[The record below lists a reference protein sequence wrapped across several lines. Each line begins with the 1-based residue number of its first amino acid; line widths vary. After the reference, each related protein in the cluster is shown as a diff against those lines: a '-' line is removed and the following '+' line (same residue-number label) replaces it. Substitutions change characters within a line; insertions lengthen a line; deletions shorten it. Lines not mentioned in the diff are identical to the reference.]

1 MRVLFVIGNL
11 GDYHVPR
18 YEALLDLAAMRGDDV
33 YLVEIFGKSS
43 VYAFPQDR
51 RAHFFERKAAQ
62 SVTLMNDA
70 SDAGG
75 HWVKVA
81 IGLSDAVRQFA
92 PQVVVTLGYHTSYSM
107 WLCILK
113 LFHRR
118 FSLIYMSDSKADD
131 GTRYWAK
138 EWLNRTIVPHFG
150 GSLANGGKHP
160 PK

>member
-1 MRVLFVIGNL
+1 MRVLYVIGNL

-18 YEALLDLAAMRGDDV
+18 YEALLDLASMRGDDV

-51 RAHFFERKAAQ
+51 RAHFFERKAAR

-113 LFHRR
+113 LLYRR
-118 FSLIYMSDSKADD
+118 FFLS
-131 GTRYWAK
+131 TRLTRK
-138 EWLNRTIVPHFG
+138 LTM
-150 GSLANGGKHP
+150 ANGIGQKSGSNGRSFASSTARS
-160 PK
+160 